1 MKPVY
6 MERHDS
12 AKNLHRFYQVVVI
25 AGLFDDWS
33 VVREWGRVGSPG
45 TLRFDPFDAYDDAI
59 NYAKKIVN
67 QKLKKGYFEKQ

>member
-1 MKPVY
+1 
-6 MERHDS
+6 
-12 AKNLHRFYQVVVI
+12 VI
-25 AGLFDDWS
+25 AGLFGDWS

-59 NYAKKIVN
+59 NYARKIVR